1 MRTTVTLDD
10 DTTSAIEQLRRE
22 RGIGVS
28 AAVNELIRRG
38 LGRTPSRPPFVQRT
52 SPGHARVDVTN
63 VAEVLGWLDEP
74 TSD

>member
-1 MRTTVTLDD
+1 MRTTVTFDD
-10 DTTSAIEQLRRE
+10 DTTAAVEQLRRE

-38 LGRTPSRPPFVQRT
+38 LGRREPRSPFVQNT
-52 SPGHARVDVTN
+52 SPGHALVDVTN

-74 TSD
+74 ATD